1 MDKYDIALWIKKVI
15 DSCKTIPQ
23 LIACYKLIERHR
35 IIFDNYDLMYDLNS
49 YYDLKSKLIEQKIFK
64 R

>member
-1 MDKYDIALWIKKVI
+1 MNKYDIALWIKKVI
-15 DSCKTIPQ
+15 DSCKTMPQ
-23 LIACYKLIERHR
+23 LIACYTLIKRHR
-35 IIFDNYDLMYDLNS
+35 IMFDNYDLTYDLNS